1 MKFFR
6 RFMLVMTLAVALF
19 VVSNWRS
26 LSYYRTALTTL
37 ATGLVTGKTTTTKS
51 ADYRSSGY
59 ILRNTTDATTRT
71 GADNTPVE
79 EAMQGVLLQK
89 TYHYHYAADTPSRVK
104 QKFNAAI
111 QIYNQ
116 TGIVKLTAGKA
127 NSNENQITLSAYRK
141 KEELSQGTVEFG
153 HGGPQITQ
161 RISWR
166 GIQTTNAGKAKLNVT
181 YKQAV
186 KLSVA
191 VHELGHALGLD
202 HSSDKDSVMTP
213 IDHGNTQLSAADVQS
228 LRSIYDK
235 K

>member
-1 MKFFR
+1 
-6 RFMLVMTLAVALF
+6 MLVMTLAVGLF

-26 LSYYRTALTTL
+26 LSYYRTALATL
-37 ATGLVTGKTTTTKS
+37 ATGLVTGKTTTTQS

-59 ILRNTTDATTRT
+59 ILRNTTDAATQT
-71 GADNTPVE
+71 GANNTPVE

-89 TYHYHYAADTPSRVK
+89 TYRYHYAVGTPARVK
-104 QKFNAAI
+104 QKFNTAI
-111 QIYNQ
+111 RVYNQ

-127 NSNENQITLSAYRK
+127 KANENQVTLSAYRK
-141 KEELSQGTVEFG
+141 EEELRQGTVELG

-166 GIQTTNAGKAKLNVT
+166 GIQTTNTGQAKLNVT
-181 YKQAV
+181 YTQAV

-202 HSSDKDSVMTP
+202 HSSDRDSVMTA
-213 IDHGNTQLSAADVQS
+213 IDHGNTQLSTADVKS
-228 LRSIYDK
+228 LKSIYDK
-235 K
+235 

>member
-1 MKFFR
+1 M
-6 RFMLVMTLAVALF
+6 ALF

-37 ATGLVTGKTTTTKS
+37 IAGVVTGKTTTTKS

-59 ILRNTTDATTRT
+59 ILRNTADATTQT

-89 TYHYHYAADTPSRVK
+89 TYRYHYVAGTPTRVQ

-111 QIYNQ
+111 KIYNQ
-116 TGIVKLTAGKA
+116 TGIVKLTTGTAST
-127 NSNENQITLSAYRK
+127 NDNQVTLSAYRK

-166 GIQTTNAGKAKLNVT
+166 GIQTTNSGKAKLNVT
-181 YKQAV
+181 YPQAV

-213 IDHGNTQLSAADVQS
+213 IDHGNTQLSTADVQS
-228 LRSIYDK
+228 LKRIYDK
-235 K
+235 